1 MAAYL
6 LLPPAGSVLLLI
18 FEHKSDYV
26 RFHAFQGAMLF
37 SILFVV
43 HIAFSWSRVLS
54 WILLVVDLVTM
65 AFLAGRAYRDVE
77 TLEHWEI
84 PVLGR
89 MANRWVDDE

>member
-37 SILFVV
+37 SFLFVCHLV
-43 HIAFSWSRVLS
+43 VSWSRVLS
-54 WILLVVDLVTM
+54 WGLLVVDLVAM
-65 AFLAGRAYRDVE
+65 VGLAGRAYRDVE
-77 TLEHWEI
+77 TLEHWEV
-84 PVLGR
+84 PVLGGW
-89 MANRWVDDE
+89 ANRWVDDE